1 MANDETL
8 EGVLSRYPGFE
19 KELRPMLEASLALRR
34 FEDVAA
40 SAEFKRRSKTALQAH
55 MRAHPR
61 TAIAV
66 RRPAVFRYAVG
77 FAMLLLAFTTTGTAL
92 AQSALPGQAL
102 YSWKLASE
110 RVWRRVHVN
119 RVYVDLELSSRRLH
133 ELIAVQGDPERA
145 AEALQAYA
153 ASLEVLQNDVKL
165 APKNALSARN
175 VISAHKEAVRSLLSG
190 RGEDPEEFFT
200 ILPTLDE
207 VIEKNPDQ
215 NEPATTPD
223 MQIPIITVIP
233 PLGGKHEDDDDQGGG
248 SSASEDNEAGPSL
261 GETINGAID
270 ELLGL
275 P

>member
-1 MANDETL
+1 MGKGETL
-8 EGVLSRYPGFE
+8 EGVLSRYPE
-19 KELRPMLEASLALRR
+19 VADELRTILEASLALRQ
-34 FEDVAA
+34 FEDLKVTD
-40 SAEFKRRSKTALQAH
+40 EFKQRGKADLQAH

-61 TAIAV
+61 QAAN
-66 RRPAVFRYAVG
+66 RRTVILRYAVG
-77 FAMLLLAFTTTGTAL
+77 VAMLLLAFTTTGTAL

-102 YSWKLASE
+102 YGWKLASE
-110 RVWRRVHVN
+110 QVWRRVHVN

-145 AEALQAYA
+145 AQAVQDYA

-190 RGEDPEEFFT
+190 RGQDPEEFFT
-200 ILPTLDE
+200 ILPSLDQ

-223 MQIPIITVIP
+223 LQIPIVTLIP
-233 PLGGKHEDDDDQGGG
+233 PLGGKHEDDDDQGGD
-248 SSASEDNEAGPSL
+248 SSASPEDEPAPSL